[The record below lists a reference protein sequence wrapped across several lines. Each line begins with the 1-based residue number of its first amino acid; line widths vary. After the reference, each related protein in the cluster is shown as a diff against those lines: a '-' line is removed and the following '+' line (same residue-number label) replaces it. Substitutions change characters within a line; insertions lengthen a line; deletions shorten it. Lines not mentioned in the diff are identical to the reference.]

1 MSDVAIYII
10 SQLFILNNYAF
21 AMLTYNVRRRKTIL
35 LFNMIAASSVLV
47 GFALLGAYSGMAMSI
62 VTIIRTIIFMIDDNI
77 NGQTKEMN
85 KKDWIIFFIISAIC
99 VLFAI
104 PTYENLWSMLSIF
117 ATILY
122 SFSVCQKNMFIY
134 RVLGIPVSI
143 AWIAYNIYVKSVVGV
158 VLETALVF
166 VEIIGITRFRKET
179 QRKRQVARLVT
190 RLLG

>member
-1 MSDVAIYII
+1 MKV
-10 SQLFILNNYAF
+10 LKNG
-21 AMLTYNVRRRKTIL
+21 TIL

-122 SFSVCQKNMFIY
+122 SFSVCQKNMYIY